1 MQMTIASPIGAS
13 PDQIST
19 LSWDQIPWKQAEKTV
34 QRLQMRIA
42 KAIRLWSG
50 VSNPT
55 LLKA

>member
-1 MQMTIASPIGAS
+1 MTIASPIGAS
-13 PDQIST
+13 TDQIST